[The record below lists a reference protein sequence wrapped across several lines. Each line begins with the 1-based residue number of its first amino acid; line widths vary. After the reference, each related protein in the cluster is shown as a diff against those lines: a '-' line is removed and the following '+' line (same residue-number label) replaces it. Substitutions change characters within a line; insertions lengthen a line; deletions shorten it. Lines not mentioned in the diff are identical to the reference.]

1 MKSSYELTPY
11 AHILRHVERDA
22 PVISISPGVVFPL
35 DQLVAEM
42 QILGL
47 TAAEMHTKRPQ
58 LSMGMIFS
66 GLAYWADHVEFHKR
80 VARRRSLMRRYV
92 YIHDGVIAPV

>member
-1 MKSSYELTPY
+1 MKSSYEPTPY
-11 AHILRHVERDA
+11 AHILRDVERDS

-47 TAAEMHTKRPQ
+47 TPSEMHLKRP
-58 LSMGMIFS
+58 LLGMGMIFS

-92 YIHDGVIAPV
+92 YIYDSVVAPV